1 MIIMAVISF
10 VAVTPIAGWISLV
23 IAVIGWE
30 KRLGTYFA
38 NYENPAY
45 TCRDKA
51 KVEKLLFRSQSKE
64 VEIAV
69 SEIFLGQPFTNE
81 LVATIYQDIREYIP
95 HPYNKWKIVI
105 TVNGYPIER
114 AFPFSVFASK

>member
-1 MIIMAVISF
+1 MQRLLTYILVAMMATFAYAQPTRTVK
-10 VAVTPIAGWISLV
+10 
-23 IAVIGWE
+23 

-38 NYENPAY
+38 NYENSAY

-81 LVATIYQDIREYIP
+81 QI
-95 HPYNKWKIVI
+95 
-105 TVNGYPIER
+105 GR
-114 AFPFSVFASK
+114 AHV